1 MSKQEEIV
9 GKGISEAIGAEMAEE
24 KEAPKRLSRK
34 DFVKGAAVVAGAG
47 ALASCAPAAT
57 PAPEAAPTCPPAEEC
72 APCPTPAAAGEAVE
86 AVYEVYPPYGVPTME
101 MVQPVPRLDTLEG
114 KTICG
119 IVGGAYHFV
128 ETWPVIVELLQEKY
142 PTAKFVGTLEFIEGT
157 PGVREAAVVEGGSF
171 SHSQVEDELLEALPA
186 LLKKYGCDAVISGNG
201 C

>member
-1 MSKQEEIV
+1 MSKDEEIV
-9 GKGISEAIGAEMAEE
+9 GKPISDAIGGEMAEE

-72 APCPTPAAAGEAVE
+72 PPCPTPAAAGEAVD
-86 AVYEVYPPYGVPTME
+86 VSYEVHPPYGVPTMA
-101 MVQPVPRLDTLEG
+101 VRTPVPRLDTLEG

-119 IVGGAYHFV
+119 FGTSFHGA
-128 ETWPVIVELLQEKY
+128 ETFPVIGELLKKKY
-142 PTAKFVGTLEFIEGT
+142 PTATFIGQDT
-157 PGVREAAVVEGGSF
+157 IG
-171 SHSQVEDELLEALPA
+171 EDEYGKEAFLEAIPDIIEEF
-186 LLKKYGCDAVISGNG
+186 GCDAVMVGNG